1 MESVNQV
8 INAAVTTQHV
18 KPQKYNVGFVKKDF
32 NQYVRQEYKNTNGK
46 NHTEKMQNV
55 AKKYKS

>member
-1 MESVNQV
+1 MEEVNQV

-18 KPQKYNVGFVKKDF
+18 NPHKYNVGMVKKDF
-32 NQYVRQEYKNTNGK
+32 NQFVRQEYKNTGGN
-46 NHTEKMQNV
+46 NHTEKMQAV

>member
-1 MESVNQV
+1 MEKVNQV

-18 KPQKYNVGFVKKDF
+18 KPHKYNVGMVKRDF
-32 NQYVRQEYKNTNGK
+32 NQFLKNEYKNTNGE
-46 NHTEKMQNV
+46 NHKEKMQNV

>member
-1 MESVNQV
+1 MEKVNQI

-18 KPQKYNVGFVKKDF
+18 KPQKYNVGMVKRDF
-32 NQYVRQEYKNTNGK
+32 NQYVRQEYKNISGT
-46 NHTEKMQNV
+46 NHTEKMQAV

>member
-1 MESVNQV
+1 MEKVNQI

-18 KPQKYNVGFVKKDF
+18 KPQKYNVGMVKRDF
-32 NQYVRQEYKNTNGK
+32 NQFVRQEYKNTGGN
-46 NHTEKMQNV
+46 NHREKMQNV